1 MPTRALRYTANMRR
15 LLPTLSTEVE
25 IEDVYRD
32 LEFPEAPAGRPYVYL
47 NFVSTV
53 DGQVTLGGGGAAGIG
68 SKVDHRLMGRLRVT
82 ADALLHGASTVRKDN
97 FPPQVPADLE
107 EERIAR
113 GLTRQPFGA
122 VITRSGDITPDNRYF
137 SRPGSVIL
145 TTSRQVARLTS
156 LFGDRAIVIGC
167 GEDTVDLA
175 SALGALRE
183 RFGVRTLLC
192 EGGPGLTHDL
202 VAGGH
207 LDEIFL
213 TLAPKLGSDK
223 GALRLLEGPT
233 FDPAALPQLELLQVL
248 AEGSEL
254 FLRYRLPPTP
264 VALAR

>member
-1 MPTRALRYTANMRR
+1 MRR
-15 LLPTLSTEVE
+15 LLPTPSPEIE

-32 LEFPEAPAGRPYVYL
+32 LEFPEPYPGRPHVYL

-53 DGQVTLGGGGAAGIG
+53 DGQVTLGAGGAAGIG

-107 EERIAR
+107 GERIAR
-113 GLTRQPFGA
+113 GLARQPFGV

-137 SRPGSVIL
+137 SRTGSVIL
-145 TTSRQVARLTS
+145 TTNRQVPRLVS
-156 LFGDRAIVIGC
+156 LFGDRAVVLGC
-167 GEDTVDLA
+167 GEDTVDLGT
-175 SALGALRE
+175 ALRTLRE

-202 VAGGH
+202 VVGGH
-207 LDEIFL
+207 LDELFL

-223 GALRLLEGPT
+223 GALRLLEGLA

-254 FLRYRLPPTP
+254 FLRYRLSPTP

>member
-1 MPTRALRYTANMRR
+1 MER
-15 LLPTLSTEVE
+15 LLPTPSTTLDL
-25 IEDVYRD
+25 EDVYRD
-32 LEFPEAPAGRPYVYL
+32 LHFPEPPASRPYVYL
-47 NFVSTV
+47 NFVSTI
-53 DGQVTLGGGGAAGIG
+53 DGQVTLGEGGAAGLG
-68 SKVDHRLMGRLRVT
+68 SKADHRLMGRLRVT

-97 FPPQVPADLE
+97 FPPEVPADLE
-107 EERIAR
+107 EERLAR
-113 GLTRQPFGA
+113 GLARQPFGA
-122 VITRSGDITPDNRYF
+122 VVTLSGDIAPDSRYF

-145 TTSRQVARLTS
+145 TADLQVTRLAS
-156 LFGDRAIVIGC
+156 LFGDRAVVVGC
-167 GEDTVDLA
+167 GAETVDLGR
-175 SALGALRE
+175 ALGTLRE

-223 GALRLLEGPT
+223 AALRLLEGRA
-233 FDPAALPQLELLQVL
+233 FDPAALPQAELIQVL

-254 FLRYRLPPTP
+254 FLRYRLQATP